1 MKLVKMTQSM
11 AAERWSLPPGHLHV
25 VRDDIA
31 DAWADAG
38 IAELIGDAGE
48 DAVPEFKEFGD
59 PGEDTVPEF
68 KELGDPG
75 DERVPEYKVIG
86 DPDLEEP
93 EAKEPE
99 VRELEAREP
108 EAREPDAREPDARE
122 LEARELEA
130 REPEAEGSSPEADPE
145 VTANCGDIGT
155 NDKAEGKVGD
165 PDGAEGRNSSG
176 SRAGKPRG
184 GKAASSGRRK

>member
-1 MKLVKMTQSM
+1 MKLVRMIQSM
-11 AAERWSLPPGHLHV
+11 AAERWSLPPGYLHV

-59 PGEDTVPEF
+59 PSEDAIPEF

-75 DERVPEYKVIG
+75 EDAVPEFKVFG
-86 DPDLEEP
+86 DPDLEESEAEKPEAEEP
-93 EAKEPE
+93 EAKE
-99 VRELEAREP
+99 LGS
-108 EAREPDAREPDARE
+108 
-122 LEARELEA
+122 
-130 REPEAEGSSPEADPE
+130 EGSSSEADPD

-155 NDKAEGKVGD
+155 NDKTEGKAGD
-165 PDGAEGRNSSG
+165 PGGAEGRNSTG

-184 GKAASSGRRK
+184 GKAASSGGRR